1 MHQVKV
7 TLKQAVREPLLNKLI
22 AITNQKIE
30 MLNILPKLLAEF
42 IGTCFLVMIVV
53 GSGIMAESLSS
64 DQLSILLANTI
75 ATGAGLTALIW
86 IFINISGAHFNPCV
100 SLVMYLKKEMEIK
113 EFISFILF
121 QFTGGLLGVILANT
135 MFGLDSLQISENY
148 RGGSNIYLGEFIATF
163 GLLITILG
171 VRKLNISAVA
181 PAVGLYISAGYWFTS
196 STSFANPAVTLAR
209 GFTNTFTGIDPQFI
223 IAFIVFQVLGA
234 IMAMVFMKY
243 LQED

>member
-1 MHQVKV
+1 
-7 TLKQAVREPLLNKLI
+7 
-22 AITNQKIE
+22 
-30 MLNILPKLLAEF
+30 
-42 IGTCFLVMIVV
+42 
-53 GSGIMAESLSS
+53 
-64 DQLSILLANTI
+64 
-75 ATGAGLTALIW
+75 
-86 IFINISGAHFNPCV
+86 
-100 SLVMYLKKEMEIK
+100 MEIK

-171 VRKLNISAVA
+171 VRKHNISAVA

-223 IAFIVFQVLGA
+223 IAFIVFQVFGA

>member
-171 VRKLNISAVA
+171 VRKHNIAAVA

-223 IAFIVFQVLGA
+223 IAFIVFQVFGA

>member
-1 MHQVKV
+1 MFN
-7 TLKQAVREPLLNKLI
+7 L
-22 AITNQKIE
+22 
-30 MLNILPKLLAEF
+30 LPKLLAEF
-42 IGTCFLVMIVV
+42 VGTCFLVMVVV

-100 SLVMYLKKEMEIK
+100 SFVMCLKKEIEIK
-113 EFISFILF
+113 EFICFILF

-135 MFGLDSLQISENY
+135 MFGLDTLQISENY
-148 RGGSNIYLGEFIATF
+148 RGGSNIYLGEFIAAF

-171 VRKLNISAVA
+171 VRKLSISAVA

-223 IAFIVFQVLGA
+223 IAFIIFQLFGA
-234 IMAMVFMKY
+234 ITAMVFMKY
-243 LQED
+243 LQKD

>member
-1 MHQVKV
+1 
-7 TLKQAVREPLLNKLI
+7 
-22 AITNQKIE
+22 

-100 SLVMYLKKEMEIK
+100 SFVMCLKKEIEIK
-113 EFISFILF
+113 DFIYFILF
-121 QFTGGLLGVILANT
+121 QFTGGLLGVLLANT
-135 MFGLDSLQISENY
+135 MFGLDTLQISENY
-148 RGGSNIYLGEFIATF
+148 RGGSNIYLGEFIAAF

-171 VRKLNISAVA
+171 VRKHSISAVA

-223 IAFIVFQVLGA
+223 IAFIVFQVFGA

>member
-1 MHQVKV
+1 M
-7 TLKQAVREPLLNKLI
+7 REPLLNKLI

-86 IFINISGAHFNPCV
+86 IFIKISGAHFNPCV

-223 IAFIVFQVLGA
+223 MAFIVFQVFGA